1 MSSMHEWHIAISAVG
16 ILKTSLKK
24 IKKRI
29 FIAAQYEKGFIV
41 LLCTTVCSVYFTVF
55 EKITVM
61 RTWKLFII
69 YYLLNLCLGS

>member
-1 MSSMHEWHIAISAVG
+1 M
-16 ILKTSLKK
+16 
-24 IKKRI
+24 
-29 FIAAQYEKGFIV
+29 AQYEKGFIV